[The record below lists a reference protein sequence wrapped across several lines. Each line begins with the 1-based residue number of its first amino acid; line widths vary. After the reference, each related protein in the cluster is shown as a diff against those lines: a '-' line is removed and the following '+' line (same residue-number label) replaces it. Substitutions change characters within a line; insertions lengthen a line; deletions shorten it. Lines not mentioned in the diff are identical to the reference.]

1 MDILNILLILITG
14 TAAGFINSVA
24 GGGSLLSLP
33 LLITLGYPSAV
44 ANGTNRIA
52 IIIQDIIAVANFK
65 KKGYSN
71 FKMSFKL
78 GLPAIIGAII
88 GSNIAIT
95 VPDSVFNTVLAIV
108 MVLMLII
115 IIFNPQKK
123 LMKNKNVKN
132 MDHSFN
138 KVLGYIIFFFIG
150 LYGGFIQ
157 AGVGFLIITA
167 LAFLTG
173 SDLVKISSIKVFIVA
188 MYLIPSLLIFIINGK
203 IELITGLILAT
214 GNGLGAWIGTSL
226 AVKNGEKMVK
236 AVIFIAI
243 IFMAGNLL
251 GVY

>member
-1 MDILNILLILITG
+1 MDILNILLILVTG

-65 KKGYSN
+65 KKGYGN
-71 FKMSFKL
+71 FKFSFKL
-78 GLPAIIGAII
+78 GIPAIIGAVI
-88 GSNIAIT
+88 GSNIAISI
-95 VPDSVFNTVLAIV
+95 PDSVFNAVLGIV
-108 MVLMLII
+108 MVVMLII

-123 LMKNKNVKN
+123 FMKNKNKESIGQN
-132 MDHSFN
+132 FN
-138 KVLGYIIFFFIG
+138 KILGYIIFFFIG

-173 SDLVKISSIKVFIVA
+173 SDLVEISSIKVFIVA

-203 IELITGLILAT
+203 IELLTGLILAA

-251 GVY
+251 GIY

>member
-1 MDILNILLILITG
+1 MDILNILLILVTG

-71 FKMSFKL
+71 FKISFKL
-78 GLPAIIGAII
+78 GIPAIIGAII
-88 GSNIAIT
+88 GSNIAISIS
-95 VPDSVFNTVLAIV
+95 DSVFNTVLAIV
-108 MVLMLII
+108 MITMLII

-123 LMKNKNVKN
+123 FMKNKKDN
-132 MDHSFN
+132 DHNFN

-173 SDLVKISSIKVFIVA
+173 SNLVKISSMKVFIVA
-188 MYLIPSLLIFIINGK
+188 MYLIPSLLVFIINGK

-243 IFMAGNLL
+243 VFMAGNLL
-251 GVY
+251 GIY

>member
-1 MDILNILLILITG
+1 MDILNILLILVTG

-65 KKGYSN
+65 KKGYGN
-71 FKMSFKL
+71 FKISFKL
-78 GLPAIIGAII
+78 GIPAIIGAVI
-88 GSNIAIT
+88 GSNIAISI
-95 VPDSVFNTVLAIV
+95 PDSVFNTVLGIV
-108 MVLMLII
+108 MVVMLII

-123 LMKNKNVKN
+123 FMKNKKAIGKN
-132 MDHSFN
+132 FN
-138 KVLGYIIFFFIG
+138 KILGYSIFFFIG

-173 SDLVKISSIKVFIVA
+173 SDLVEISSIKVFIVA

-203 IELITGLILAT
+203 IELLTGLILAA

-251 GVY
+251 GIY

>member
-1 MDILNILLILITG
+1 MDILNILLILVTG

-65 KKGYSN
+65 KKGYGN
-71 FKMSFKL
+71 FKISFKL
-78 GLPAIIGAII
+78 GIPAIIGAVI
-88 GSNIAIT
+88 GSNIAISI
-95 VPDSVFNTVLAIV
+95 PDSVFNTVLGIV
-108 MVLMLII
+108 MVVMLII

-123 LMKNKNVKN
+123 FMQNKKAIGEN
-132 MDHSFN
+132 FN
-138 KVLGYIIFFFIG
+138 KILGYSIFFFIG

-173 SDLVKISSIKVFIVA
+173 SDLVEISSIKVFIVA

-203 IELITGLILAT
+203 IELLTGLILAA

-251 GVY
+251 GIY

>member
-1 MDILNILLILITG
+1 MDILNILLILVTG

-65 KKGYSN
+65 KKGYGN
-71 FKMSFKL
+71 FKISFKL
-78 GLPAIIGAII
+78 GIPAIIGAVI
-88 GSNIAIT
+88 GSNIAISI
-95 VPDSVFNTVLAIV
+95 PDSVFNTVLGIV
-108 MVLMLII
+108 MVVMLII

-123 LMKNKNVKN
+123 FMKNKNKESIGQN
-132 MDHSFN
+132 FN
-138 KVLGYIIFFFIG
+138 KILGYIIFFFIG

-173 SDLVKISSIKVFIVA
+173 SDLVEISSIKVFIVA

-203 IELITGLILAT
+203 IELITGLILAV

-236 AVIFIAI
+236 AVIFTAI

-251 GVY
+251 GIY

>member
-1 MDILNILLILITG
+1 MDIINILLILITG

-65 KKGYSN
+65 KKGYGN
-71 FKMSFKL
+71 FKISFKL
-78 GLPAIIGAII
+78 GIPAIIGAII
-88 GSNIAIT
+88 GSNIAISI
-95 VPDSVFNTVLAIV
+95 PDSVFNIVLAIV
-108 MVLMLII
+108 MVIMLII
-115 IIFNPQKK
+115 IIFNPQKR
-123 LMKNKNVKN
+123 LMKNKNIKDLDKN
-132 MDHSFN
+132 FN
-138 KVLGYIIFFFIG
+138 MILGYIIFFFIG

-167 LAFLTG
+167 LTFLTG

-188 MYLIPSLLIFIINGK
+188 MYLIPSLIVFIINGK
-203 IELITGLILAT
+203 IEIVTGLILAI

-226 AVKNGEKMVK
+226 AVKNGEKMIKV
-236 AVIFIAI
+236 VIFIAI

-251 GVY
+251 GIY